1 MTKEEWGD
9 QDSIRSD
16 PVARPRPPALGLFAI
31 GPLTPLS
38 TSTFKAGSG
47 VDMVVAK
54 PGSAFITPTD
64 LDSLSGA
71 DPMAQAVLRHGPA
84 DNPMLTLS
92 ALAHAPRELPTK
104 TIERS
109 SDNTTTA
116 RTWYR
121 KEISRRA
128 GLRGNPN

>member
-54 PGSAFITPTD
+54 PGSAFIAPAD

-71 DPMAQAVLRHGPA
+71 YPLAPAVLRHGLA
-84 DNPMLTLS
+84 DHPLLTLS
-92 ALAHAPRELPTK
+92 ALADAASEMPPEPVDRR
-104 TIERS
+104 IS
-109 SDNTTTA
+109 AADNCADFAIDTEATA
-116 RTWYR
+116 
-121 KEISRRA
+121 SGRA
-128 GLRGNPN
+128 SGR

>member
-38 TSTFKAGSG
+38 TSTVKAGSG
-47 VDMVVAK
+47 VDMFVAK
-54 PGSAFITPTD
+54 PGSAFIAPAD

-71 DPMAQAVLRHGPA
+71 YPLAPAVLRHGLA
-84 DNPMLTLS
+84 DHPLLTLS
-92 ALAHAPRELPTK
+92 ALADAASEMPAEHVERRIADAVNGGDFAMDTAAHAP
-104 TIERS
+104 
-109 SDNTTTA
+109 
-116 RTWYR
+116 
-121 KEISRRA
+121 EIGRA
-128 GLRGNPN
+128 HV